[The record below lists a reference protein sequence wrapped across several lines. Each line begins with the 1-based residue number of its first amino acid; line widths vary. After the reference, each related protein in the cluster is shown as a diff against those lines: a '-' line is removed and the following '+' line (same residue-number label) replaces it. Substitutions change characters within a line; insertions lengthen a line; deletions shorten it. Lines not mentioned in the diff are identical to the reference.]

1 MDLTVETKQ
10 YKFSASSGFD
20 YIVIFLC
27 NELKQSPDMNSYH
40 NLTRQEV
47 QNLIEYLK
55 KDGYGDGRDAWIV
68 DCLSNMEML
77 MEGKEKATFHF
88 W

>member
-20 YIVIFLC
+20 YIVIYIC
-27 NELKQSPDMNSYH
+27 NKLKESPDFGSKYY
-40 NLTRQEV
+40 LTKKEVCDLIKYLQE
-47 QNLIEYLK
+47 NNC
-55 KDGYGDGRDAWIV
+55 GDSWIV
-68 DCLSNMEML
+68 DRLSNMILL
-77 MEGKEKATFHF
+77 MEGKEKAEFRF

>member
-20 YIVIFLC
+20 YIVIYIC
-27 NELKQSPDMNSYH
+27 NKLKESPDFGSKYY
-40 NLTRQEV
+40 LTKKEV
-47 QNLIEYLK
+47 CDLIEYLQENNC
-55 KDGYGDGRDAWIV
+55 GDSWIV
-68 DCLSNMEML
+68 DRLSNMILL
-77 MEGKEKATFHF
+77 MEGKEKAEFRF

>member
-20 YIVIFLC
+20 YIVIYIC
-27 NELKQSPDMNSYH
+27 NQLKESPDFGSKHYM
-40 NLTRQEV
+40 TQKEV
-47 QNLIEYLK
+47 QNLIQYM
-55 KDGYGDGRDAWIV
+55 KDNGKADSWITDA
-68 DCLSNMEML
+68 LTNMEML
-77 MEGKEKATFHF
+77 MEGKEKAEFRF